1 LKDESQAPSIAL
13 DLPLINLPTV
23 HPCSGCGECCTY
35 IATQIDNPSTF
46 REYEN
51 IYWYLTHEN
60 VGVYIDWDN
69 DWYLE
74 FQTKCRN
81 LTEARTCGIYIDRP
95 VVCSE
100 FSWQDCERNS
110 GEQGWKHY
118 FKNYEDLLGWMQAKR
133 PKAFA
138 RYAKKRGE
146 LLEERERSAASRA
159 RSSGPARSASRP
171 SRR

>member
-1 LKDESQAPSIAL
+1 MNDESQQPSITL
-13 DLPLINLPTV
+13 DLPLLDLPGA

-35 IATQIDNPSTF
+35 IASQIDNPKTF

-60 VGVYIDWDN
+60 VAVYIDWDN

-81 LTEARTCGIYIDRP
+81 LTEAKTCGIYIDRP
-95 VVCSE
+95 LVCSE
-100 FSWQDCERNS
+100 FSWTDCERNS

-118 FKNYEDLLGWMQAKR
+118 FKSYEDLLGWMQAKR

-138 RYAKKRGE
+138 RYAKKRRE
-146 LLEERERSAASRA
+146 LLKERERSAASRTRSAA
-159 RSSGPARSASRP
+159 RSS
-171 SRR
+171 RR